1 MIKIM
6 EKVNLTGEPVYI
18 QIEYE
23 LRSEITGGRV
33 NPGQMLPSESALMAR
48 FNAGRETVRR
58 SLKELEHKGLIYTR
72 PGKGYF
78 VAEPEHN
85 LYSFY
90 FSDDDKNDDKKF
102 NSKYNQISYE
112 IPSEEVSF
120 ALALSNRQKVIKI
133 SRVVMA
139 HDVPVAYDE
148 KYIPYDKGAPIVEA
162 EIKYAVFPDIVS
174 SKSPPFA
181 FYTKMEI
188 GSEIAGP
195 KIQKIL
201 NCKAGESRL
210 VLYRYITGLD
220 DKRLGYGKKYL
231 TAKWGRLEA
240 VSGYRNRIP

>member
-1 MIKIM
+1 M
-6 EKVNLTGEPVYI
+6 EKANLTGEPVYI

-23 LRSEITGGRV
+23 LRLEITSGRV
-33 NPGQMLPSESALMAR
+33 SPGQMLPSESALMGR

-90 FSDDDKNDDKKF
+90 FSDDDKNF
-102 NSKYNQISYE
+102 YSKYNRVSYE
-112 IPSEEVSF
+112 TPSEEVSL
-120 ALALSNRQKVIKI
+120 ALALPDRRKVIKI
-133 SRVVMA
+133 SRVVMTA
-139 HDVPVAYDE
+139 QDDPVAYDE
-148 KYIPYDKGAPIVEA
+148 KYIPYDKGSPIVEA

-181 FYTKMEI
+181 FYTKLEI
-188 GSEIAGP
+188 GSETATA
-195 KIQKIL
+195 KLQKIL
-201 NCKAGESRL
+201 NCRLGESLL
-210 VLYRYITGLD
+210 VLYRYVIGPD
-220 DKRLGYGKKYL
+220 NGRLGYGKKYL

-240 VSGYRNRIP
+240 VSGYRDRV

>member
-1 MIKIM
+1 
-6 EKVNLTGEPVYI
+6 
-18 QIEYE
+18 
-23 LRSEITGGRV
+23 
-33 NPGQMLPSESALMAR
+33 MLPSESALMNR

-90 FSDDDKNDDKKF
+90 FSDDDKNF
-102 NSKYNQISYE
+102 NSKYNQVSYE
-112 IPSEEVSF
+112 IPSEEVSL
-120 ALALSNRQKVIKI
+120 ALALPDRQKVIKI
-133 SRVVMA
+133 SRAIMA
-139 HDVPVAYDE
+139 QDDPVAYDE

-188 GSEIAGP
+188 GSEIVSP
-195 KIQKIL
+195 KLQKIL
-201 NCKAGESRL
+201 KCKTGESLL

-220 DKRLGYGKKYL
+220 GRRLGYGKKYL

-240 VSGYRNRIP
+240 VSGYRERV

>member
-1 MIKIM
+1 M
-6 EKVNLTGEPVYI
+6 EKINLTGEPVYI

-23 LRSEITGGRV
+23 LRSEITSGRV
-33 NPGQMLPSESALMAR
+33 NPGQMLPSESALMSR

-90 FSDDDKNDDKKF
+90 FSDDDKNF
-102 NSKYNQISYE
+102 YSKYNQVSYE
-112 IPSEEVSF
+112 IPSEEVSL
-120 ALALSNRQKVIKI
+120 ALALSDRQKVIKI
-133 SRVVMA
+133 SRIIMA
-139 HDVPVAYDE
+139 QDDPVAYDE

-162 EIKYAVFPDIVS
+162 EIQYAVFPDIVS

-188 GSEIAGP
+188 GSEIVNQ
-195 KIQKIL
+195 KLQKIL
-201 NCKAGESRL
+201 HCKAGESLL
-210 VLYRYITGLD
+210 VLYRHIIGVD
-220 DKRLGYGKKYL
+220 GRRLGYGKKYL

-240 VSGYRNRIP
+240 VSGYRDRV

>member
-1 MIKIM
+1 M
-6 EKVNLTGEPVYI
+6 EKTNLTGEPVYI

-23 LRSEITGGRV
+23 LRLEITSGRV

-90 FSDDDKNDDKKF
+90 FSDDDKNF
-102 NSKYNQISYE
+102 NSKYNRISYE
-112 IPSEEVSF
+112 APSEEVSS
-120 ALALSNRQKVIKI
+120 ALALPNRQKVIKI
-133 SRVVMA
+133 SRVIMA
-139 HDVPVAYDE
+139 QEDPVAYDE

-188 GSEIAGP
+188 GSEIVTP
-195 KIQKIL
+195 KLQKTL
-201 NCKAGESRL
+201 NCKAGESLL
-210 VLYRYITGLD
+210 VLRRYITGVD
-220 DKRLGYGKKYL
+220 GRRLGYGKQYL
-231 TAKWGRLEA
+231 TAQWGRLEA
-240 VSGYRNRIP
+240 VSGYRV

>member
-1 MIKIM
+1 M

-23 LRSEITGGRV
+23 LRLEITSGRI
-33 NPGQMLPSESALMAR
+33 NPGQMLPSESALMSR

-58 SLKELEHKGLIYTR
+58 SLKELEHRGLIYTR

-90 FSDDDKNDDKKF
+90 FSDDDKNF
-102 NSKYNQISYE
+102 YSKYNRVSYE
-112 IPSEEVSF
+112 TPSEEVSF
-120 ALALSNRQKVIKI
+120 ALALPDRRKVIKI
-133 SRVVMA
+133 SRVIMA
-139 HDVPVAYDE
+139 QEDPVAYDE
-148 KYIPYDKGAPIVEA
+148 KYIPYDKGSPIVEA

-188 GSEIAGP
+188 GSEIVTS
-195 KIQKIL
+195 KLQKIL
-201 NCKAGESRL
+201 NCKLGESLL
-210 VLYRYITGLD
+210 VLCRHIIGLD
-220 DKRLGYGKKYL
+220 GRRLGYGKKYL
-231 TAKWGRLEA
+231 TAKWGRIEA
-240 VSGYRNRIP
+240 VSGYRDRV